1 MLERIL
7 IIDTAS
13 DIREL
18 INYCISRT
26 WPGAEIEVYDPA
38 RGRPGPGFDWH
49 RYDLLLLEYN
59 LGLSGQ
65 NGFEWLRDIKSH
77 PEAPPVIL
85 LTTYGS
91 EEIAVKAIRLGADYY
106 FNKYNLSPKRF
117 NDCVAE
123 LLKARSRT
131 ADESPEKSAH
141 GVSLAARKMQ
151 ESVAD
156 KLVAVSAGSLVAGK
170 LEMGS
175 LSHAGTRAFNYGGQ
189 PKRVPT
195 FSPTVHPAVRVPGY
209 DGLCLIAKGGMATIY
224 LAKRDGDG
232 FPVILKVLP
241 INEKDNPALLKR
253 FMREYTLLGK
263 LNHPHVARIY
273 ERGFASNFAYIAMEY
288 FPAGD
293 LRAQLANDPIPGSRA
308 LRYLR
313 QMAQGLGAIH
323 ALDIIH
329 RDMKPANILFR
340 DDDTLAITDFGVAK
354 SLMVKEVLTQDNTF
368 IGTLYYIS
376 PEQIRNQQTTS
387 RSDFYSLGV
396 ILFEMLMGNKPFY
409 GRSPSELFHAHLN
422 APIPRLPAKLAAF
435 QPLLDGLLA
444 KDPDDRFQ
452 STEDLLMGLEWI
464 EQSNPS
470 V

>member
-1 MLERIL
+1 
-7 IIDTAS
+7 
-13 DIREL
+13 
-18 INYCISRT
+18 
-26 WPGAEIEVYDPA
+26 
-38 RGRPGPGFDWH
+38 
-49 RYDLLLLEYN
+49 
-59 LGLSGQ
+59 
-65 NGFEWLRDIKSH
+65 
-77 PEAPPVIL
+77 
-85 LTTYGS
+85 
-91 EEIAVKAIRLGADYY
+91 
-106 FNKYNLSPKRF
+106 
-117 NDCVAE
+117 
-123 LLKARSRT
+123 
-131 ADESPEKSAH
+131 
-141 GVSLAARKMQ
+141 MQ

-175 LSHAGTRAFNYGGQ
+175 LSHAGTRAFNYGSQ

-209 DGLCLIAKGGMATIY
+209 DGLHLIAKGGMATIY

-232 FPVILKVLP
+232 LPVILKVLP
-241 INEKDNPALLKR
+241 INEKDNSALLKR

-293 LRAQLANDPIPGSRA
+293 LRAQLANDPIPGCRA

-376 PEQIRNQQTTS
+376 PEQIRNQQTTTS
-387 RSDFYSLGV
+387 SDFYSLGV

-422 APIPRLPAKLAAF
+422 APIPRLPPKLAAF

-452 STEDLLMGLEWI
+452 STEDLLMGLDWI
-464 EQSNPS
+464 EQSNP
-470 V
+470 